1 MLNFNLS
8 TIMWTLYTTTANNS
22 TTNGDWD
29 VGDFLNNVNKLAQDW
44 GGRFLMLLGV
54 VAVVY
59 GVYQVVTGLMS
70 HGKKQVAWPQ
80 VILTI
85 IVGGGF
91 MIGGFNLAKSV
102 SSVGNK
108 TIERLGKNGADSKT
122 TTPPKTIIATSDYTI
137 FTK

>member
-8 TIMWTLYTTTANNS
+8 TIMWTLYTATEA
-22 TTNGDWD
+22 NGDWD

-108 TIERLGKNGADSKT
+108 TIERLGKNGASNGVT
-122 TTPPKTIIATSDYTI
+122 TPKTIIATSDYTI

>member
-8 TIMWTLYTTTANNS
+8 TIMWTLYTATTEK
-22 TTNGDWD
+22 GDWD
-29 VGDFLNNVNKLAQDW
+29 VGDFLTNVNKLAQDW

-54 VAVVY
+54 VAVIY
-59 GVYQVVTGLMS
+59 GVYQVATGLMS
-70 HGKKQVAWPQ
+70 HGKKQIAWPQ

-91 MIGGFNLAKSV
+91 MIGGFNLAAKV

-108 TIERLGKNGADSKT
+108 TIERLGHNGADTKT
-122 TTPPKTIIATSDYTI
+122 NTAPKTIIATSDYTI